1 MFSMENTFEAMRLIL
16 FGKRKLPS
24 SPSTARCFRRFGG
37 TGGLVVPV
45 LWWYRYF
52 ASDFS
57 HFSPWARFL
66 TTIQFGTNNAASA
79 SDASFCSY
87 SPSVFPRGK

>member
-37 TGGLVVPV
+37 TGTLVVPV
-45 LWWYRYF
+45 L
-52 ASDFS
+52 
-57 HFSPWARFL
+57 
-66 TTIQFGTNNAASA
+66 
-79 SDASFCSY
+79 C
-87 SPSVFPRGK
+87 K